1 MSIALASAAL
11 LRRVVCRRHHTIA
24 ALAATALAGTLL
36 PTPLPAASTA
46 RSAADAE
53 AGFVRIFNG
62 RDLTGWDGMPGAWTV
77 QDGAIQT
84 QGAKLGKN
92 WLIWRGGDV
101 GDFELRLRF
110 RFTKGNSGVQVRS
123 RDLGGWQVHGYQVE
137 VAAKNLMGLWHESLW
152 KEQERRSLA
161 TAGQR
166 VHIAAD
172 GTRKVEELADPAAVQ
187 AAVKADD
194 WNLLVVIGRGTR
206 LIQIINGVV
215 LAELS
220 DEDRTRSRRTGVI
233 ALQDHG
239 NGCVVAYRDIRL
251 KRLD

>member
-1 MSIALASAAL
+1 MPNPSARAAFF
-11 LRRVVCRRHHTIA
+11 RRVICRRHPAIA
-24 ALAATALAGTLL
+24 ALAVTALAGAL
-36 PTPLPAASTA
+36 PTPPLPAAP
-46 RSAADAE
+46 AASIGSGAE
-53 AGFVRIFNG
+53 VGFVRIFNG
-62 RDLTGWDGMPGAWTV
+62 RDLEGWDGMPGGWHV
-77 QDGAIQT
+77 KDGAIHT
-84 QGAKLGKN
+84 QGGKLGKN
-92 WLIWRGGDV
+92 WLIWRGGEV

-110 RFTKGNSGVQVRS
+110 RFSKGNSGVQVRS
-123 RDLGGWQVHGYQVE
+123 RDLGGWQIHGYQVE

-166 VHIAAD
+166 VHIATD
-172 GTRKVEELADPAAVQ
+172 GTRKVEVFADPESVQ
-187 AAVKADD
+187 AAVKDDD
-194 WNLLVVIGRGTR
+194 WNDLVVIGRGTR
-206 LIQIINGVV
+206 LVQIINGVL

-220 DEDRTRSRRTGVI
+220 DEDRTRSRRTGFI